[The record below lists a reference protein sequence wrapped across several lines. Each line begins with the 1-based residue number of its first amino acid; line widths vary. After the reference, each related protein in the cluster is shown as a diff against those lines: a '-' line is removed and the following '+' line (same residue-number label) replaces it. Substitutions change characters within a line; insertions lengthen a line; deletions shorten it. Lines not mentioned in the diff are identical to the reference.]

1 MGPNL
6 ILRVS
11 LHEEERTCRYQ
22 GSMCQRDNAVKRQG
36 EDCHVQAK
44 KTPRRKP
51 ALLALVLDF
60 QPQQL

>member
-1 MGPNL
+1 MQISG
-6 ILRVS
+6 IHVAEGQRR
-11 LHEEERTCRYQ
+11 EEE
-22 GSMCQRDNAVKRQG
+22 G